1 MLQFLLDVPPD
12 PTFAEKAKNNIWLI
26 VVAIVAIVGIVGFFV
41 WKRRKSNQGNKW
53 MPGGTLD

>member
-1 MLQFLLDVPPD
+1 MTDMLQFLLDVPPD

-41 WKRRKSNQGNKW
+41 WKRRKSNQGNK
-53 MPGGTLD
+53 

>member
-41 WKRRKSNQGNKW
+41 WPNEPKMEGHKIEK
-53 MPGGTLD
+53 

>member
-26 VVAIVAIVGIVGFFV
+26 VVAIVALVGIVGFFA
-41 WKRRKSNQGNKW
+41 WKRRKNNKESK
-53 MPGGTLD
+53 